1 MQWRLK
7 NKLGVRLDVPVPLDR
22 ADGRKLHKRVE
33 ELEDVLVV
41 LSQVM
46 SVPRGGPWLELHP
59 RRNRH
64 RNNNNNKANV
74 AAVLQLP

>member
-22 ADGRKLHKRVE
+22 VDGRKLHKRLE
-33 ELEDVLVV
+33 EDVLVV

-64 RNNNNNKANV
+64 RNNNNNNKANV
-74 AAVLQLP
+74 AVVLQLP